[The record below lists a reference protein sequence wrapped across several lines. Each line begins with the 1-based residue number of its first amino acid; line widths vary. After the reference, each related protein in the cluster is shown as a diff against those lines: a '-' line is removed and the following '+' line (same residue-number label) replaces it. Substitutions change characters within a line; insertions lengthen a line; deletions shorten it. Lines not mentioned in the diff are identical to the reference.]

1 MKRGEIWTVAGGA
14 DYAGKPRP
22 AVIVQDDA
30 FSATASVTVCP
41 FTTHLVDAPLMRLSI
56 PPTRQNGLDAASQL
70 MVDKV
75 TTVAK
80 SKLQT
85 RVGKLAEGD
94 LTRLNHAVLVF
105 LGLSR

>member
-1 MKRGEIWTVAGGA
+1 MCWCRGREW
-14 DYAGKPRP
+14 PR
-22 AVIVQDDA
+22 
-30 FSATASVTVCP
+30 
-41 FTTHLVDAPLMRLSI
+41 
-56 PPTRQNGLDAASQL
+56 RQNGLDAASQL

>member
-56 PPTRQNGLDAASQL
+56 PPTRPNGLDAASQL